1 MSAEVERELLNH
13 YKLDSL
19 YPSEWPDRDDD
30 DYDSDAATD
39 ATSANHRES
48 KFAALDRTLSA
59 GGKRSDNSVQKDEP
73 DPLGIVPSVVHEL
86 RRRGLPVEENL
97 RLRNRFMLSSTTFSP
112 NLFLSQVHHSAS
124 TDSLLNGLD
133 FLSRSI
139 EQKSASLKLLVESNF
154 ERFVKAKATIDN
166 VYTEMRTQGQ
176 QAMPVSPGH
185 QRRHSRHTSRGGI
198 SHFRTPSG
206 ALTPTVIN
214 KLPDKKKNALT
225 KESEY
230 GVLGIKAPLIELGA
244 KAEEVWGP
252 ALGGRE
258 KEEDLK
264 SVLSYVEQ
272 NRDVFGIGQ
281 ALQDA
286 IRKKDYDS
294 LVSEYN
300 RAKKLANDA
309 TRKAETSQELSDS
322 DVHQILVAAKVW
334 SDAQSQ
340 IGAFKR
346 ESRKQLSAARTRRST
361 PSTAGQPDTTMT
373 LIATLLQID
382 MDDNPITFWLFSRYN
397 NLKEKLTRSFDR
409 MRIEIEVSRRR
420 LASAEP
426 PTLQT
431 SKLHLQSAVANF
443 VQDRNSNNEPNAMDA
458 SKIIDFWEKVQSALN
473 SLLSSQGGLL
483 SEIVEF
489 WETAESF
496 ISHKAQRNLPT
507 GVFSSEGGR
516 QHLDLREDEI
526 SRLRHSA
533 TDLLNSMR
541 ENVFSF
547 FVDSPVEDISSLFS
561 PVPATPDTPSSS
573 LASDQRMFSFDVN
586 NIPEPSPKRG
596 ESWEKFAFWAPYA
609 NSLSGVHYLSNILL
623 LVGTSA
629 GEVASLSLVRDN
641 YRMAEQLKT
650 MVSGVRERCIQAVCA
665 AWNVDSDK
673 TRYLEDWSRH
683 SDRRDLTNMPYRFS
697 AFEETILGDM
707 QKILY
712 ISGAMSRPGY
722 EDVVGPPPTK
732 LLQMVRHQFI
742 TSIYKTL
749 SGAVEN
755 AEKNKKLEESGIVD
769 PDGLTVP
776 IAQGGLGADNNVLT
790 TRATDKVCQT
800 MHAAI
805 LSMPNS
811 AFQNVRLLLTLSNL
825 NHLRREVVPQLISQ
839 FESSF
844 SIKFTDESKQIRD
857 VLKQIDDRLF
867 QGYVKPTTTQLRE
880 IISAGISSPNWL
892 PKTSSR
898 PTNARPYIYDVLL
911 ALVLVHTEVSTTAS
925 TLTSPLLSHF
935 LESASES
942 LLAAFSERRT
952 YSLTALMQATLD
964 VELLAQTLS
973 NYTTEKASDI
983 QSRIY
988 LVLDERTDAD
998 ARTRLQA
1005 ELPEM
1010 RAILKRLREGTK
1022 GQFGCFRRER
1032 RVRSE
1037 RPGSSRSGG
1046 TAGHGS
1052 VVG

>member
-19 YPSEWPDRDDD
+19 YPSEWPDRDDQD
-30 DYDSDAATD
+30 DYDSSGDND
-39 ATSANHRES
+39 ATGTNHRES
-48 KFAALDRTLSA
+48 KFAALHRSPSA
-59 GGKRSDNSVQKDEP
+59 GAKRADNTVQKDEP

-97 RLRNRFMLSSTTFSP
+97 RLRNHFMLSSTTFSP
-112 NLFLSQVHHSAS
+112 NLFLSQVHHDAS
-124 TDSLLNGLD
+124 TDSLLKGLH
-133 FLSRSI
+133 FLSSSI

-176 QAMPVSPGH
+176 QSMPVSPGH

-206 ALTPTVIN
+206 ALSPPVVN

-264 SVLSYVEQ
+264 SVLTYLEQ
-272 NRDVFGIGQ
+272 HRDVFGIGQ

-286 IRKKDYDS
+286 IRKRDYDS

-300 RAKKLANDA
+300 RAKKIANDA
-309 TRKAETSQELSDS
+309 TRKAESNQELSDS

-346 ESRKQLSAARTRRST
+346 ESRKHLSAARIRRST
-361 PSTAGQPDTTMT
+361 PSTAAQPDTTMT

-397 NLKEKLTRSFDR
+397 NLKEKLNRSFDR

-426 PTLQT
+426 PSLST
-431 SKLHLQSAVANF
+431 SKLHLQSAVANL
-443 VQDRNSNNEPNAMDA
+443 VQDRSSNKTSNAMDA
-458 SKIIDFWEKVQSALN
+458 TKIIDFWEKIQSALN
-473 SLLSSQGGLL
+473 SLLSVQGGLL
-483 SEIVEF
+483 GEIIEF

-507 GVFSSEGGR
+507 GVFSSEGR
-516 QHLDLREDEI
+516 QHLDLREDDI
-526 SRLRHSA
+526 SRLHQMA
-533 TDLLNSMR
+533 TELLNSMR
-541 ENVFSF
+541 ENIFSF

-586 NIPEPSPKRG
+586 NIPEPSPQRG

-609 NSLSGVHYLSNILL
+609 NVLSGVHYLSDVLL
-623 LVGTSA
+623 LVGSSA

-641 YRMAEQLKT
+641 YRMAEQLKA

-673 TRYLEDWSRH
+673 TRYLEDWTRH
-683 SDRRDLTNMPYRFS
+683 TDRRDLTNMPFRFS

-755 AEKNKKLEESGIVD
+755 AEKNKKLDESGIED

-776 IAQGGLGADNNVLT
+776 VMQGGSRTDSNIVN
-790 TRATDKVCQT
+790 TRSTDK
-800 MHAAI
+800 
-805 LSMPNS
+805 
-811 AFQNVRLLLTLSNL
+811 NVRLLLTLSNL

-867 QGYVKPTTTQLRE
+867 LGYVKPTTTQLRE
-880 IISAGISSPNWL
+880 IITAGISSPNWL

>member
-1 MSAEVERELLNH
+1 
-13 YKLDSL
+13 
-19 YPSEWPDRDDD
+19 
-30 DYDSDAATD
+30 
-39 ATSANHRES
+39 
-48 KFAALDRTLSA
+48 
-59 GGKRSDNSVQKDEP
+59 
-73 DPLGIVPSVVHEL
+73 
-86 RRRGLPVEENL
+86 
-97 RLRNRFMLSSTTFSP
+97 
-112 NLFLSQVHHSAS
+112 
-124 TDSLLNGLD
+124 
-133 FLSRSI
+133 
-139 EQKSASLKLLVESNF
+139 
-154 ERFVKAKATIDN
+154 
-166 VYTEMRTQGQ
+166 
-176 QAMPVSPGH
+176 
-185 QRRHSRHTSRGGI
+185 
-198 SHFRTPSG
+198 
-206 ALTPTVIN
+206 
-214 KLPDKKKNALT
+214 
-225 KESEY
+225 
-230 GVLGIKAPLIELGA
+230 
-244 KAEEVWGP
+244 
-252 ALGGRE
+252 
-258 KEEDLK
+258 
-264 SVLSYVEQ
+264 
-272 NRDVFGIGQ
+272 
-281 ALQDA
+281 
-286 IRKKDYDS
+286 
-294 LVSEYN
+294 
-300 RAKKLANDA
+300 
-309 TRKAETSQELSDS
+309 
-322 DVHQILVAAKVW
+322 
-334 SDAQSQ
+334 
-340 IGAFKR
+340 
-346 ESRKQLSAARTRRST
+346 
-361 PSTAGQPDTTMT
+361 
-373 LIATLLQID
+373 
-382 MDDNPITFWLFSRYN
+382 
-397 NLKEKLTRSFDR
+397 
-409 MRIEIEVSRRR
+409 
-420 LASAEP
+420 
-426 PTLQT
+426 LQT
-431 SKLHLQSAVANF
+431 SKLHLQSAVANL
-443 VQDRNSNNEPNAMDA
+443 VQDRNLTNTSNAMDA

-473 SLLSSQGGLL
+473 SLLSAQGGLL
-483 SEIVEF
+483 GEIIEF

-507 GVFSSEGGR
+507 GVFASEGR

-526 SRLRHSA
+526 NRLRQSA
-533 TDLLNSMR
+533 TELLNSMR
-541 ENVFSF
+541 ENIFSF

-596 ESWEKFAFWAPYA
+596 ESWEKYAFWAPYA

-629 GEVASLSLVRDN
+629 GEVAGLSLVRDN

-673 TRYLEDWSRH
+673 TRYLEDWTRH
-683 SDRRDLTNMPYRFS
+683 ADRRDLTNMPFRFS

-712 ISGAMSRPGY
+712 ISGAMSRSGY

-755 AEKNKKLEESGIVD
+755 AEKNKKIGESGIDD

-776 IAQGGLGADNNVLT
+776 AMQGGSTTDTNIAT
-790 TRATDKVCQT
+790 TRATDK
-800 MHAAI
+800 
-805 LSMPNS
+805 
-811 AFQNVRLLLTLSNL
+811 NVRLLLTLSNL

-867 QGYVKPTTTQLRE
+867 LGYVKPTTTQLRD
-880 IISAGISSPNWL
+880 IITAGISSPNWL

-973 NYTTEKASDI
+973 NFTTEKASEI

-1010 RAILKRLREGTK
+1010 RAILKRLRESTK

-1032 RVRSE
+1032 RARSE

-1046 TAGHGS
+1046 TAGNGS

>member
-30 DYDSDAATD
+30 DYNSDADND
-39 ATSANHRES
+39 ATATNHRES
-48 KFAALDRTLSA
+48 KFAALDRSTSVR
-59 GGKRSDNSVQKDEP
+59 GKTADNSVQKDEP

-112 NLFLSQVHHSAS
+112 NLFLSQVHHDAS
-124 TDSLLNGLD
+124 TDSLLNGLH
-133 FLSRSI
+133 FLSSSI

-176 QAMPVSPGH
+176 QTMPVSPGH

-206 ALTPTVIN
+206 ALSPSVAT

-264 SVLSYVEQ
+264 SVLTYLEQ
-272 NRDVFGIGQ
+272 HRAVFGIGQ
-281 ALQDA
+281 SLQDA

-294 LVSEYN
+294 LVTEYN

-309 TRKAETSQELSDS
+309 TRKAESGQELSDS

-346 ESRKQLSAARTRRST
+346 ESRKTLSAARIRRST
-361 PSTAGQPDTTMT
+361 PSTAAQPDTTMN
-373 LIATLLQID
+373 LIATLLQLD

-426 PTLQT
+426 PSLQT
-431 SKLHLQSAVANF
+431 SKLHLQSAVANL
-443 VQDRNSNNEPNAMDA
+443 VQDRNSNNTSNAMDA
-458 SKIIDFWEKVQSALN
+458 SKIIDFWEKIQSALN
-473 SLLSSQGGLL
+473 SLLSAQGGLL
-483 SEIVEF
+483 GEIVEF

-507 GVFSSEGGR
+507 GVFASEGR

-526 SRLRHSA
+526 SRLRQYA

-541 ENVFSF
+541 ENLFSF

-586 NIPEPSPKRG
+586 NIPEPSPRRG

-641 YRMAEQLKT
+641 YRLAEQLKT

-673 TRYLEDWSRH
+673 TRYLEDWTRH
-683 SDRRDLTNMPYRFS
+683 TDRRDLTNMPFRFS
-697 AFEETILGDM
+697 AFEETILSDM

-732 LLQMVRHQFI
+732 LLQMVRHHFI

-755 AEKNKKLEESGIVD
+755 AEKNKKIGDFGIDD

-776 IAQGGLGADNNVLT
+776 VTQIGSATDSNVVT
-790 TRATDKVCQT
+790 SQATDK
-800 MHAAI
+800 
-805 LSMPNS
+805 
-811 AFQNVRLLLTLSNL
+811 NVRLLLTLSNL

-867 QGYVKPTTTQLRE
+867 LGYVKPTTTQLRD
-880 IISAGISSPNWL
+880 IITAGISSPTWL
-892 PKTSSR
+892 PKASTR

-942 LLAAFSERRT
+942 LLAAFSERRS

-973 NYTTEKASDI
+973 NYTTEKASEI
-983 QSRIY
+983 QSKIY

-1032 RVRSE
+1032 RVRSD

-1046 TAGHGS
+1046 TAGNGS

>member
-30 DYDSDAATD
+30 DYDSDADHD
-39 ATSANHRES
+39 ATNTNHRES
-48 KFAALDRTLSA
+48 KFAALHRSVSV
-59 GGKRSDNSVQKDEP
+59 GGKRTDNSVQKDEP

-112 NLFLSQVHHSAS
+112 NLFLSQVHHDAS
-124 TDSLLNGLD
+124 TDSLLKGLH
-133 FLSRSI
+133 FLSSSI

-176 QAMPVSPGH
+176 QTMPVSPGH

-206 ALTPTVIN
+206 ALSPPPVN
-214 KLPDKKKNALT
+214 KLPDKRKNALT

-264 SVLSYVEQ
+264 AVLTYLEQ
-272 NRDVFGIGQ
+272 HRDVFGIGQ

-294 LVSEYN
+294 LVSEYS

-309 TRKAETSQELSDS
+309 TRKAESGQELSDA
-322 DVHQILVAAKVW
+322 DVHQILIAAKVW

-346 ESRKQLSAARTRRST
+346 ESRKHLAAARTRRST
-361 PSTAGQPDTTMT
+361 PSAAAQPDTTMA

-397 NLKEKLTRSFDR
+397 NLKEKLARSFDR

-426 PTLQT
+426 PSLQT
-431 SKLHLQSAVANF
+431 SKLHLQSAVANL
-443 VQDRNSNNEPNAMDA
+443 VQDRNLTNTSNAMDA
-458 SKIIDFWEKVQSALN
+458 SKIIDFWEKIQSALN
-473 SLLSSQGGLL
+473 SLLSAQGGLL
-483 SEIVEF
+483 GEIIEF

-507 GVFSSEGGR
+507 GVFASEGR

-526 SRLRHSA
+526 NRLRQSA
-533 TDLLNSMR
+533 TELLNSMR
-541 ENVFSF
+541 ENIFSF

-561 PVPATPDTPSSS
+561 PVPTTPDTPSSS

-596 ESWEKFAFWAPYA
+596 ESWEKYAFWAPYA

-629 GEVASLSLVRDN
+629 GEVAGLSLVRDN

-673 TRYLEDWSRH
+673 TRYLEDWTRH
-683 SDRRDLTNMPYRFS
+683 TERRDLTNMPFRFS
-697 AFEETILGDM
+697 AFEETILGDT

-755 AEKNKKLEESGIVD
+755 AEKNKKIGESGIDD

-776 IAQGGLGADNNVLT
+776 AMQGGSTTDTNIAT
-790 TRATDKVCQT
+790 TRATDK
-800 MHAAI
+800 
-805 LSMPNS
+805 
-811 AFQNVRLLLTLSNL
+811 NVRLLLTLSNL

-867 QGYVKPTTTQLRE
+867 LGYVKPTTTQLRD
-880 IISAGISSPNWL
+880 IITAGISSPNWL

-935 LESASES
+935 LEFASES

-973 NYTTEKASDI
+973 NFTTEKASEI

-1032 RVRSE
+1032 RARSE

-1046 TAGHGS
+1046 TAGNGS

>member
-1 MSAEVERELLNH
+1 MAAEVERELLNH

-19 YPSEWPDRDDD
+19 YPSEWPARDED
-30 DYDSDAATD
+30 DYDSDADND
-39 ATSANHRES
+39 ATNTNHRES
-48 KFAALDRTLSA
+48 KFAALDRSLSA
-59 GGKRSDNSVQKDEP
+59 GGKRADSSVQKDEP

-176 QAMPVSPGH
+176 QSMPVSPGH
-185 QRRHSRHTSRGGI
+185 QRRHSRHTSRGAI

-206 ALTPTVIN
+206 ALAPNVIS

-230 GVLGIKAPLIELGA
+230 GVLGIKAPLIELAA

-264 SVLSYVEQ
+264 SVLTYVEQ
-272 NRDVFGIGQ
+272 NRHVFGIGQ

-309 TRKAETSQELSDS
+309 SQKAETKQDLSDS

-340 IGAFKR
+340 IGVFKR
-346 ESRKQLSAARTRRST
+346 ESRKQLSAARTRRPT
-361 PSTAGQPDTTMT
+361 PSTASQPDTTMT
-373 LIATLLQID
+373 LIGTLLQID

-426 PTLQT
+426 PSLQT

-443 VQDRNSNNEPNAMDA
+443 VQDRNSTITSNAMDA
-458 SKIIDFWEKVQSALN
+458 AKIIDFWEKIQSALN
-473 SLLSSQGGLL
+473 SLLSAQGGLL
-483 SEIVEF
+483 GEIIEF

-496 ISHKAQRNLPT
+496 ISHKAQRNLPS
-507 GVFSSEGGR
+507 GVFASEGGR

-526 SRLRHSA
+526 NRLRQSA
-533 TDLLNSMR
+533 TDLFNSMR
-541 ENVFSF
+541 ESVFSF

-561 PVPATPDTPSSS
+561 PIPETPNTPSAN

-586 NIPEPSPKRG
+586 NIPELSPKRG

-650 MVSGVRERCIQAVCA
+650 MVSSVRERCIQAVCA

-673 TRYLEDWSRH
+673 TKYLEDWTRH
-683 SDRRDLTNMPYRFS
+683 TDRRDLTNMPFRFS

-712 ISGAMSRPGY
+712 ISEAMSRPGY

-755 AEKNKKLEESGIVD
+755 AEKNKKLEGIGVDD

-776 IAQGGLGADNNVLT
+776 VAQGGSNVDGNIVT
-790 TRATDKVCQT
+790 TRTTDKVGHKESLVT
-800 MHAAI
+800 I
-805 LSMPNS
+805 SYLIPT
-811 AFQNVRLLLTLSNL
+811 QNVRLLLTLSNL
-825 NHLRREVVPQLISQ
+825 NHLRREMVPQLISQ

-867 QGYVKPTTTQLRE
+867 QGYVRPTTLQLRE
-880 IISAGISSPNWL
+880 IITAGITSPDWL
-892 PKTSSR
+892 PKSSSR
-898 PTNARPYIYDVLL
+898 PTNARPYVHDVLL

-935 LESASES
+935 LESASDS

-1032 RVRSE
+1032 RIRSE

-1046 TAGHGS
+1046 TTANGS

>member
-1 MSAEVERELLNH
+1 
-13 YKLDSL
+13 
-19 YPSEWPDRDDD
+19 
-30 DYDSDAATD
+30 
-39 ATSANHRES
+39 
-48 KFAALDRTLSA
+48 
-59 GGKRSDNSVQKDEP
+59 P

-112 NLFLSQVHHSAS
+112 NLFLSQVHHDAS
-124 TDSLLNGLD
+124 TDSLLKGLQ
-133 FLSRSI
+133 FLSSSI

-176 QAMPVSPGH
+176 QSMPVSPGH

-206 ALTPTVIN
+206 ALSPPAVN
-214 KLPDKKKNALT
+214 KLPDKRKNALT

-264 SVLSYVEQ
+264 AVLTYLEQ
-272 NRDVFGIGQ
+272 HRDVFGIGQ

-286 IRKKDYDS
+286 VRKKDYDS
-294 LVSEYN
+294 LVSEYG

-309 TRKAETSQELSDS
+309 TRKAESGQELSDA
-322 DVHQILVAAKVW
+322 DVHQILIAAKVW

-346 ESRKQLSAARTRRST
+346 ESRKHLAAARTRRST
-361 PSTAGQPDTTMT
+361 PSAAAQPDTTMA

-397 NLKEKLTRSFDR
+397 NLKEKLARSFDR

-426 PTLQT
+426 PSLQT
-431 SKLHLQSAVANF
+431 SKLHLQSAVANL
-443 VQDRNSNNEPNAMDA
+443 VQDRNLTNTSNAMDA

-473 SLLSSQGGLL
+473 SLLSAQGGLL
-483 SEIVEF
+483 GEIIEF

-507 GVFSSEGGR
+507 GVFASEGR

-526 SRLRHSA
+526 NRLRQSA
-533 TDLLNSMR
+533 TELLNSMR
-541 ENVFSF
+541 ENIFSF

-596 ESWEKFAFWAPYA
+596 ESWEKYAFWAPYA

-629 GEVASLSLVRDN
+629 GEVAGLSLVRDN

-673 TRYLEDWSRH
+673 TRYLEDWTRH
-683 SDRRDLTNMPYRFS
+683 TDRRDLTNMPFRFS

-755 AEKNKKLEESGIVD
+755 AEKNKKIGESGIDD

-776 IAQGGLGADNNVLT
+776 AMQGGSTTDTNIAT
-790 TRATDKVCQT
+790 TRATDK
-800 MHAAI
+800 
-805 LSMPNS
+805 
-811 AFQNVRLLLTLSNL
+811 NVRLLLTLSNL

-867 QGYVKPTTTQLRE
+867 LGYVKPTTTQLRE
-880 IISAGISSPNWL
+880 IITAGIASPNWL

-973 NYTTEKASDI
+973 NFTTEKASEI
-983 QSRIY
+983 QSKIY

-1032 RVRSE
+1032 RARSE

-1046 TAGHGS
+1046 TA
-1052 VVG
+1052 

>member
-30 DYDSDAATD
+30 DYDSDADHD
-39 ATSANHRES
+39 AINTNHRES
-48 KFAALDRTLSA
+48 KFAALDRSLSTS
-59 GGKRSDNSVQKDEP
+59 GGKRADNSVQKDEP

-112 NLFLSQVHHSAS
+112 NLFLSQVHHDAS
-124 TDSLLNGLD
+124 TDSLLKGLH
-133 FLSRSI
+133 FLSGSI

-176 QAMPVSPGH
+176 QTMPVSPGH

-206 ALTPTVIN
+206 ALSPPAVN
-214 KLPDKKKNALT
+214 KLPDKRKNALT

-264 SVLSYVEQ
+264 AVLTYLEQ
-272 NRDVFGIGQ
+272 HRDVFGIGQ

-300 RAKKLANDA
+300 RAKKLANNA
-309 TRKAETSQELSDS
+309 TRKADSGQDLSDA
-322 DVHQILVAAKVW
+322 DVHQILIAAKVW

-346 ESRKQLSAARTRRST
+346 ESRKHLAAARTRRAT
-361 PSTAGQPDTTMT
+361 PSAAAQSDTTMA

-426 PTLQT
+426 PSLQT
-431 SKLHLQSAVANF
+431 SKLHLQSAVANL
-443 VQDRNSNNEPNAMDA
+443 VQDRNMTNTSNAMDA
-458 SKIIDFWEKVQSALN
+458 SKIIDFWEKIQSALN
-473 SLLSSQGGLL
+473 SLLSAQGGLL
-483 SEIVEF
+483 GEIIEF

-507 GVFSSEGGR
+507 GVFASEGR

-526 SRLRHSA
+526 NRLRQSA

-541 ENVFSF
+541 ESIFSF

-561 PVPATPDTPSSS
+561 PIPATPDTPSSS

-596 ESWEKFAFWAPYA
+596 ESWEKYAFWAPYA

-629 GEVASLSLVRDN
+629 GEVAGLSIVRDN

-673 TRYLEDWSRH
+673 TRYLEDWTRH
-683 SDRRDLTNMPYRFS
+683 ADRRDLTNMPYRFS

-755 AEKNKKLEESGIVD
+755 AEKNKKIGESGIDD

-776 IAQGGLGADNNVLT
+776 AMQGGSTTDTNIAT
-790 TRATDKVCQT
+790 TRATDK
-800 MHAAI
+800 
-805 LSMPNS
+805 
-811 AFQNVRLLLTLSNL
+811 NVRLLLTLSNL

-867 QGYVKPTTTQLRE
+867 LGYVKPTTTQLRD
-880 IISAGISSPNWL
+880 IITAGISSPNWL

-898 PTNARPYIYDVLL
+898 PTNARPYIYEVLL

-935 LESASES
+935 LESA
-942 LLAAFSERRT
+942 T
-952 YSLTALMQATLD
+952 LMQATLD

-973 NYTTEKASDI
+973 NFTTEKASEI
-983 QSRIY
+983 QSKIY

-1032 RVRSE
+1032 RARSE

-1046 TAGHGS
+1046 TAGTGS

>member
-1 MSAEVERELLNH
+1 MAAEAERELLNH

-30 DYDSDAATD
+30 DYDSDADKD
-39 ATSANHRES
+39 ANTTSQKES
-48 KFAALDRTLSA
+48 KFAALDRTLS
-59 GGKRSDNSVQKDEP
+59 GRRTDSSVQKDEP

-112 NLFLSQVHHSAS
+112 ALFLSQVHHTAS
-124 TDSLLNGLD
+124 TDSLLHGLD

-176 QAMPVSPGH
+176 QAQPASSPGH

-206 ALTPTVIN
+206 ALTPMASN
-214 KLPDKKKNALT
+214 KLQDKKKNALT

-264 SVLSYVEQ
+264 AVLAYVEQ
-272 NRDVFGIGQ
+272 NRHIFGIGQ

-294 LVSEYN
+294 LIAEYN
-300 RAKKLANDA
+300 RAKKIANDA
-309 TRKAETSQELSDS
+309 TRMAESSRDLSDA
-322 DVHQILVAAKVW
+322 DVRQILVAAKVW
-334 SDAQSQ
+334 SDTQSQ
-340 IGAFKR
+340 ISAFKR
-346 ESRKQLSAARTRRST
+346 ESRKQLSAARTRR
-361 PSTAGQPDTTMT
+361 PNPVTAGQPDTSMT
-373 LIATLLQID
+373 LIGTLLQLD
-382 MDDNPITFWLFSRYN
+382 MDDNPITFWLFSRYK
-397 NLKEKLTRSFDR
+397 NLKEKLQRSFDR

-443 VQDRNSNNEPNAMDA
+443 VQDRNSTSTVNAMDA
-458 SKIIDFWEKVQSALN
+458 PKIIDFWEKVQSALN
-473 SLLSSQGGLL
+473 SLLSAQGGLL
-483 SEIVEF
+483 GEFIEF

-496 ISHKAQRNLPT
+496 ISGKAQRNLPG
-507 GVFSSEGGR
+507 GVFASEGGR
-516 QHLDLREDEI
+516 QHLDLLEDEVA
-526 SRLRHSA
+526 RLRYSA
-533 TDLLNSMR
+533 TDLLDSMR

-547 FVDSPVEDISSLFS
+547 FVDFPVEDISSLFS
-561 PVPATPDTPSSS
+561 PVPATPDTPASSN
-573 LASDQRMFSFDVN
+573 LASDQRMFTFDVN

-596 ESWEKFAFWAPYA
+596 EPWEKFAFWAPYA
-609 NSLSGVHYLSNILL
+609 NSLSGVHYLSNLVL

-650 MVSGVRERCIQAVCA
+650 MVGGVRERCVQAVCA
-665 AWNVDSDK
+665 AWNIDSDK
-673 TRYLEDWSRH
+673 TRYLEDWTRH
-683 SDRRDLTNMPYRFS
+683 SERRDLTNMPFRFS
-697 AFEETILGDM
+697 AFEETILTDM

-712 ISGAMSRPGY
+712 ISEAMSRPGY

-755 AEKNKKLEESGIVD
+755 AEKNKKVRDSGIND
-769 PDGLTVP
+769 PDGLTTP
-776 IAQGGLGADNNVLT
+776 IAQGDVGIDNNIAS
-790 TRATDKVCQT
+790 TRATDKVSLSQT
-800 MHAAI
+800 PYI
-805 LSMPNS
+805 
-811 AFQNVRLLLTLSNL
+811 
-825 NHLRREVVPQLISQ
+825 
-839 FESSF
+839 SF
-844 SIKFTDESKQIRD
+844 S
-857 VLKQIDDRLF
+857 
-867 QGYVKPTTTQLRE
+867 
-880 IISAGISSPNWL
+880 
-892 PKTSSR
+892 
-898 PTNARPYIYDVLL
+898 
-911 ALVLVHTEVSTTAS
+911 
-925 TLTSPLLSHF
+925 
-935 LESASES
+935 
-942 LLAAFSERRT
+942 
-952 YSLTALMQATLD
+952 
-964 VELLAQTLS
+964 
-973 NYTTEKASDI
+973 
-983 QSRIY
+983 
-988 LVLDERTDAD
+988 
-998 ARTRLQA
+998 
-1005 ELPEM
+1005 
-1010 RAILKRLREGTK
+1010 
-1022 GQFGCFRRER
+1022 C
-1032 RVRSE
+1032 
-1037 RPGSSRSGG
+1037 
-1046 TAGHGS
+1046 
-1052 VVG
+1052 

>member
-30 DYDSDAATD
+30 DYDSPADNDATD
-39 ATSANHRES
+39 TNHRQS
-48 KFAALDRTLSA
+48 KFAALDRSLSTT
-59 GGKRSDNSVQKDEP
+59 GPKRADNTVQKDEP

-97 RLRNRFMLSSTTFSP
+97 RLRNHFMLSSTTFSP
-112 NLFLSQVHHSAS
+112 NLFLSQVHHDAS
-124 TDSLLNGLD
+124 TDSLLKGLH
-133 FLSRSI
+133 FLSSSI

-176 QAMPVSPGH
+176 QSMPISPGH

-206 ALTPTVIN
+206 ALSPPVVA

-264 SVLSYVEQ
+264 SVLTYLEQ
-272 NRDVFGIGQ
+272 HRDVFGIGQ

-300 RAKKLANDA
+300 RAKKIATDA
-309 TRKAETSQELSDS
+309 TRKAESNKDLADS

-346 ESRKQLSAARTRRST
+346 ESRKHLSAARLRRST
-361 PSTAGQPDTTMT
+361 PSTAAQPDTTMT

-426 PTLQT
+426 PSLQT
-431 SKLHLQSAVANF
+431 SKLHLQSAVANL
-443 VQDRNSNNEPNAMDA
+443 VQDRSSNNTSNAMDA
-458 SKIIDFWEKVQSALN
+458 TKIIDFWEKIQSALN
-473 SLLSSQGGLL
+473 SLLSVQGGLL
-483 SEIVEF
+483 GEIIEF

-507 GVFSSEGGR
+507 GVFSSEGR

-526 SRLRHSA
+526 ARLRQSA

-541 ENVFSF
+541 ENIFSF

-596 ESWEKFAFWAPYA
+596 EPWEKFAFWAPYA
-609 NSLSGVHYLSNILL
+609 NVLSGVHYLSNVLL

-673 TRYLEDWSRH
+673 TRYLEDWTRH
-683 SDRRDLTNMPYRFS
+683 TDRRDLTNMPFRFS

-707 QKILY
+707 QKIL
-712 ISGAMSRPGY
+712 Y

-755 AEKNKKLEESGIVD
+755 AEKNKKLDESGFDD

-776 IAQGGLGADNNVLT
+776 VMQGGSKTDSIIVN
-790 TRATDKVCQT
+790 TRATDRVSHDMNFSSHQ
-800 MHAAI
+800 
-805 LSMPNS
+805 S
-811 AFQNVRLLLTLSNL
+811 SNIDTERPSTT
-825 NHLRREVVPQLISQ
+825 HTQQS
-839 FESSF
+839 ESS
-844 SIKFTDESKQIRD
+844 
-857 VLKQIDDRLF
+857 
-867 QGYVKPTTTQLRE
+867 
-880 IISAGISSPNWL
+880 A
-892 PKTSSR
+892 
-898 PTNARPYIYDVLL
+898 
-911 ALVLVHTEVSTTAS
+911 
-925 TLTSPLLSHF
+925 
-935 LESASES
+935 
-942 LLAAFSERRT
+942 
-952 YSLTALMQATLD
+952 
-964 VELLAQTLS
+964 
-973 NYTTEKASDI
+973 
-983 QSRIY
+983 
-988 LVLDERTDAD
+988 
-998 ARTRLQA
+998 
-1005 ELPEM
+1005 
-1010 RAILKRLREGTK
+1010 
-1022 GQFGCFRRER
+1022 
-1032 RVRSE
+1032 
-1037 RPGSSRSGG
+1037 SRSGASINL
-1046 TAGHGS
+1046 TVRILLFNQVHGRI
-1052 VVG
+1052 

>member
-19 YPSEWPDRDDD
+19 HPSEWPDRDDD
-30 DYDSDAATD
+30 DDDYDSPDDNPATR
-39 ATSANHRES
+39 TNPRES
-48 KFAALDRTLSA
+48 KFAALDRSRSA
-59 GGKRSDNSVQKDEP
+59 GAKRADNTVQKDEP

-97 RLRNRFMLSSTTFSP
+97 RLRNHFMLSSTTFSP
-112 NLFLSQVHHSAS
+112 NLFLSQVHHDAS
-124 TDSLLNGLD
+124 TDSLLKGLH
-133 FLSRSI
+133 FLSSSI

-176 QAMPVSPGH
+176 QSMPVSPGH

-206 ALTPTVIN
+206 ALSPPAIT

-252 ALGGRE
+252 ALSGRE

-264 SVLSYVEQ
+264 SVLTYLEQ
-272 NRDVFGIGQ
+272 HRDVFGIGQ

-300 RAKKLANDA
+300 RAKKIANDA
-309 TRKAETSQELSDS
+309 TRKAESNQELSDS

-346 ESRKQLSAARTRRST
+346 ESRKQLSAARIRRST
-361 PSTAGQPDTTMT
+361 PSTAAQPDTTMT

-426 PTLQT
+426 PSLQT
-431 SKLHLQSAVANF
+431 SKLHLQSAVANL
-443 VQDRNSNNEPNAMDA
+443 VQDRSSNNASNAMDA
-458 SKIIDFWEKVQSALN
+458 AKIIDFWEKIQSALN
-473 SLLSSQGGLL
+473 SLLSVQGGLL
-483 SEIVEF
+483 GEIVEF

-507 GVFSSEGGR
+507 SVFSSEGR

-526 SRLRHSA
+526 NRLRQSA
-533 TDLLNSMR
+533 ADLLNSMR
-541 ENVFSF
+541 ENIFSF

-561 PVPATPDTPSSS
+561 PVPATPDTPSAS
-573 LASDQRMFSFDVN
+573 LANDQRMFSFDVN

-596 ESWEKFAFWAPYA
+596 EPWEKFAFWAPYA
-609 NSLSGVHYLSNILL
+609 NVLSGVHYLSNVLL
-623 LVGTSA
+623 LVGSSA

-673 TRYLEDWSRH
+673 TRYLEDWTRH
-683 SDRRDLTNMPYRFS
+683 TDRRDLTNMPFRFS

-755 AEKNKKLEESGIVD
+755 AEKNKKLDESGIDD
-769 PDGLTVP
+769 PDGLT
-776 IAQGGLGADNNVLT
+776 
-790 TRATDKVCQT
+790 
-800 MHAAI
+800 
-805 LSMPNS
+805 
-811 AFQNVRLLLTLSNL
+811 NVRLLLTLSNL

-867 QGYVKPTTTQLRE
+867 LGYVKPTTTKLRE
-880 IISAGISSPNWL
+880 IITAGISSPDWL

-952 YSLTALMQATLD
+952 YSLAALMQATLD

-1037 RPGSSRSGG
+1037 
-1046 TAGHGS
+1046 
-1052 VVG
+1052 